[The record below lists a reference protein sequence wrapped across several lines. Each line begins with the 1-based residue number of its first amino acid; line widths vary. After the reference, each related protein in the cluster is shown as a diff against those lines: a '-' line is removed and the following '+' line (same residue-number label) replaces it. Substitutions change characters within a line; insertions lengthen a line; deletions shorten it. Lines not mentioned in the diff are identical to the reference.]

1 MNISSQENLNKGFVT
16 TIGLVS
22 SRGSHGDNLM
32 AAEWTYLLSYD
43 PAIMSV
49 HIGNRRVKATA
60 ENIKETGVFGI
71 SLAASHQNS
80 LSSIAGG
87 NSALTTDKIAALKE
101 LGFSFIRGTATD
113 VLLSPDAV
121 LLVECKLIKIEPIGD
136 HTMFVGEVI
145 SAQEGSSSEPLLY
158 SKKSYWK
165 LGDPVIKPSDEERE
179 GYKKV
184 LSTHL
189 KSQAS

>member
-1 MNISSQENLNKGFVT
+1 
-16 TIGLVS
+16 
-22 SRGSHGDNLM
+22 
-32 AAEWTYLLSYD
+32 
-43 PAIMSV
+43 
-49 HIGNRRVKATA
+49 
-60 ENIKETGVFGI
+60 
-71 SLAASHQNS
+71 
-80 LSSIAGG
+80 
-87 NSALTTDKIAALKE
+87 
-101 LGFSFIRGTATD
+101 
-113 VLLSPDAV
+113 LLSPDAV